1 MKNILNLIKEAA
13 KESSAFENHAAKGL
27 ALEDRLLYLQG
38 LALVMNANGEIH
50 REEKDYL
57 LILIKSFD
65 LDESLLESC
74 IDFANQPDK
83 STIQSVLKCFKRKPI
98 AQLFLFDALMIS
110 DRDGAISEEEK
121 EVIDELA
128 FQFEVA
134 KGIYQDIFDLFCY
147 IKNRN
152 WQDAVLYFSVHLLN
166 PNYFGHIFKYYDVS
180 LDEISE
186 VSTQASK
193 RKILASIKK
202 KLDDGISNEVILP
215 FLQSKIDK
223 KEASVRNGTFILP
236 DLDDFKLS
244 TINIDFDQL
253 SETLH
258 IDSSVLIKQTS
269 IITYFLKSIG
279 LTESDRYKIDGG
291 TQKIITSTLAKNNR
305 VLNLCSKFEEGCL
318 IDINGMLWSYDKV
331 RGYNN
336 IIGEKSIIS
345 NTKTNFNQ
353 LVRVKELQLHHS
365 LTDKSSAG
373 RLVKFY
379 E

>member
-1 MKNILNLIKEAA
+1 MNILNSIKEAA
-13 KESSAFENHAAKGL
+13 KESNAFENHAAKDL
-27 ALEDRLLYLQG
+27 PLEDRLLYLQG
-38 LALVMNANGEIH
+38 LALVMNADGEIH

-110 DRDGAISEEEK
+110 YRDGDISEQEK

-152 WQDAVLYFSVHLLN
+152 WQDAALYFSIHLLN
-166 PNYFGHIFKYYDVS
+166 PDYFNHIFNYYDVS
-180 LDEISE
+180 LEQ
-186 VSTQASK
+186 VSKQSQKTSK
-193 RKILASIKK
+193 RKVLASIKS
-202 KLDDGISNEVILP
+202 KLDEGISNDVILP

-223 KEASVRNGTFILP
+223 KEASVKNGTFILH

-244 TINIDFDQL
+244 TINVIFDKL
-253 SETLH
+253 NETLK
-258 IDSSVLIKQTS
+258 IDSPVLIKKTS
-269 IITYFLKSIG
+269 IVNYFLKNIG
-279 LTESDRYKIDGG
+279 LLDIDRYKFDGG
-291 TQKIITSTLAKNNR
+291 NQEVITSSLLNNGQA
-305 VLNLCSKFEEGCL
+305 LKLKSKYKEDCL
-318 IDINGMLWSYDKV
+318 IDINGTLWFYKK
-331 RGYNN
+331 GKGPNN
-336 IIGEKSIIS
+336 IIGEEIIFS
-345 NTKTNFNQ
+345 NPGNVFS
-353 LVRVKELQLHHS
+353 S
-365 LTDKSSAG
+365 LTKINSVQLLKSSNDKTPSG
-373 RLVKFY
+373 ILIRLY
-379 E
+379 R

>member
-1 MKNILNLIKEAA
+1 MVEMLNLIKEAA
-13 KESSAFENHAAKGL
+13 KESNAFENHAAKDL
-27 ALEDRLLYLQG
+27 PLEDRLLYLQG
-38 LALVMNANGEIH
+38 LALVMNADGEIH

-110 DRDGAISEEEK
+110 YRDGDISEQEK

-152 WQDAVLYFSVHLLN
+152 WQDAALYFSIHLLN
-166 PNYFGHIFKYYDVS
+166 PDYFNHIFSYYDVS
-180 LDEISE
+180 LEQ
-186 VSTQASK
+186 VSKQSK
-193 RKILASIKK
+193 KESKKKILSCIKN
-202 KLDDGISNEVILP
+202 KLENGISNEVILP
-215 FLQSKIDK
+215 FLQVKIDK
-223 KEASVRNGTFILP
+223 KEASVINGNFILP
-236 DLDDFKLS
+236 DLDEFKLS
-244 TINIDFDQL
+244 TININYDKL

-258 IDSSVLIKQTS
+258 IDSSLLIKQNP
-269 IITYFLKSIG
+269 IVNYFIKSIG
-279 LTESDRYKIDGG
+279 LTDSDRYKLDGG
-291 TQKIITSTLAKNNR
+291 TQKIIISKLGKNNR
-305 VLNLCSKFEEGCL
+305 VLDLGLKFEEGCL
-318 IDINGMLWSYDKV
+318 IDVNGTLWSYKKG
-331 RGYNN
+331 RGDNC
-336 IIGEKSIIS
+336 IIGKSIIFS
-345 NTKTNFNQ
+345 NTKKNFKQ
-353 LVRVKELQLHHS
+353 LENVKGLPLHSS
-365 LTDKSSAG
+365 LTDTSNAG
-373 RLVKFY
+373 WLTKFY